1 MEWDCGTK
9 TMEESVTSIYI
20 REAAAVKRERTM
32 AYAFSHQVTQHD
44 QLISLAL

>member
-9 TMEESVTSIYI
+9 TMEESVSNVYL

-32 AYAFSHQVTQHD
+32 AYAFSHQVTEHH
-44 QLISLAL
+44 LFISLKL